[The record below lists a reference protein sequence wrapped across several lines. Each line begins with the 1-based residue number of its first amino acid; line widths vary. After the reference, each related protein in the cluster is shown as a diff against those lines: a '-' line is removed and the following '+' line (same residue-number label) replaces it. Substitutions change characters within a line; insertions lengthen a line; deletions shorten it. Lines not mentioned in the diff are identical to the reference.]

1 MGLITIEV
9 PQRVTR
15 KYQIASEKKAK
26 ELIDSLDQMKP
37 KLGKEKQ
44 EDELD
49 LALNAVVGMWSDR
62 KESTAETTKRLRA
75 GWNRK
80 NGKQSG

>member
-15 KYQIASEKKAK
+15 TYQIVSEKKAK

-37 KLGKEKQ
+37 KSGKEA
-44 EDELD
+44 DDLD
-49 LALNAVVGMWSDR
+49 SALNAVFGIWSDR
-62 KESTAETTKRLRA
+62 KESTADTAKRIRA

-80 NGKQSG
+80 NGKLSG

>member
-15 KYQIASEKKAK
+15 TYQIVSEKKAK
-26 ELIDSLDQMKP
+26 ELIDSLDQMRP
-37 KLGKEKQ
+37 KHEKERQ

-49 LALNAVVGMWSDR
+49 SALNAVLGIWSDR
-62 KESTAETTKRLRA
+62 KESTGDTAKRLRA

-80 NGKQSG
+80 NDKLSG